1 MPDRAPAGTPQLA
14 VEWFVEL
21 VIALG
26 DVGYF
31 GNLSGRKADIAAT
44 FSRILGVPVCAK
56 RLGLAM
62 TILYRMRSCLIDLVN
77 GKWWT
82 VKLNGI
88 GDRTSSQHQA
98 LLAET
103 PAGFQLQPV
112 KVAFRGRRPPVRWEV
127 PQSAFR
133 STTPSPAASRST
145 PQPPATSAGLAE
157 HPVLGHAP
165 ADAPAGS
172 SAPRTAAP
180 TETNQAAHPAA
191 EAGDAEL
198 RHQLTV
204 AHQLTRLAHKRHE
217 EERVAWRRE
226 KLALEQRVAVAEGR
240 AQAAAGEIVALRDQH
255 DALLAKLTAL
265 EHTAARTGA
274 EFVDNKLEQAT
285 AALVAANE
293 HLEAEQRQH
302 ATAVERHAVEVGRLT
317 REAEQSRRRELELEA
332 ERDQHAAESARLA
345 RLADEQ
351 HRLLLELRAERDQH
365 AAEAIRPARLAD
377 EQHRQQL
384 ELLPEHDQHAAEAG
398 AAIDRQVAPVGDA
411 GPEPACMTSVV
422 VTCVAWTVATLT
434 FTTTRRARSRPT
446 PSTSRVRDTC
456 PARLPW
462 IRPAVSTTDLGA
474 QGPRGPPTGGG

>member
-26 DVGYF
+26 EVGYF

-62 TILYRMRSCLIDLVN
+62 TILYRMGSCLIDLVN

-157 HPVLGHAP
+157 HPVPGHAP
-165 ADAPAGS
+165 ADVPAGS
-172 SAPRTAAP
+172 SAPQTAVP
-180 TETNQAAHPAA
+180 TETNQVADPAA
-191 EAGDAEL
+191 GAGDVEL

-226 KLALEQRVAVAEGR
+226 KLELEQRVAAAEGR
-240 AQAAAGEIVALRDQH
+240 AQAAAGEIVGLRDQH

-274 EFVDNKLEQAT
+274 EFVDNRLEQAT
-285 AALVAANE
+285 AALVAATE
-293 HLEAEQRQH
+293 LLEAERRQH

-317 REAEQSRRRELELEA
+317 REAEQSRQRELEREA
-332 ERDQHAAESARLA
+332 ERDQLAAESARLA

-351 HRLLLELRAERDQH
+351 HQLLLELRAERDQH
-365 AAEAIRPARLAD
+365 AAEAIRLA
-377 EQHRQQL
+377 RQQL
-384 ELLPEHDQHAAEAG
+384 ELLPEHDQHAAEA
-398 AAIDRQVAPVGDA
+398 ASAIDRQVAPVGDA
-411 GPEPACMTSVV
+411 GPEPACVASVV

-434 FTTTRRARSRPT
+434 FKATRRARSRPT
-446 PSTSRVRDTC
+446 SSTSRVRDTC